1 MPSCRVTRGDLR
13 NSPGSG
19 VCWANWHKPIPGM
32 RDCEPQVR
40 DAAIQL
46 KDLCGRLRDY
56 AADLEA
62 DPARQGL
69 VEDRLELI
77 QRLKA
82 KYGGSVE
89 AVWPQASA
97 PDRTCRRWK
106 IMRAGSPISPRG
118 SKPRNVP
125 WWIRPTS

>member
-1 MPSCRVTRGDLR
+1 
-13 NSPGSG
+13 
-19 VCWANWHKPIPGM
+19 M
-32 RDCEPQVR
+32 RDCESQVR

-82 KYGGSVE
+82 KYGGSIE
-89 AVWPQASA
+89 AVLATGLRARQDLQAMEDHESRIA
-97 PDRTCRRWK
+97 DPP
-106 IMRAGSPISPRG
+106 SS

-125 WWIRPTS
+125 CWRGPTN

>member
-1 MPSCRVTRGDLR
+1 MPSCRVTTRGFSMQLARVGRLLGELAQTD
-13 NSPGSG
+13 
-19 VCWANWHKPIPGM
+19 PGM

-40 DAAIQL
+40 DAAIPL

-82 KYGGSVE
+82 KYGGSIE
-89 AVWPQASA
+89 AVLATGLRARQDLQAHGRS
-97 PDRTCRRWK
+97 
-106 IMRAGSPISPRG
+106 
-118 SKPRNVP
+118 
-125 WWIRPTS
+125 